1 MGFFEGRQKC
11 QSSILGLHRRWFC
24 APIHG
29 QREVDVN
36 PTGRV
41 GQTFM
46 DEIAK
51 SAFRHD
57 ETLDQLVMQA
67 TEPYT
72 RASFI
77 ALQKKVGD
85 LVDML
90 LLIHK
95 TQMW

>member
-1 MGFFEGRQKC
+1 MPKLNSVF
-11 QSSILGLHRRWFC
+11 GLHRRWFC

-29 QREVDVN
+29 QREVAVD

-51 SAFRHD
+51 SAFRQH
-57 ETLDQLVMQA
+57 ETLDQLLTQA

-72 RASFI
+72 RASFF
-77 ALQKKVGD
+77 ALQEEGWRFWS
-85 LVDML
+85 
-90 LLIHK
+90 ICCF
-95 TQMW
+95 